1 MFLDRFNRMT
11 SQAPGQTKE
20 LLRKAL
26 TSAANSGAALIPQHL
41 ERIITNTIIK
51 LSPTIAMIKPEW
63 DAQKLHEFN
72 QIVDLGGYGG
82 AMGEGAVTGVTNST
96 YTRNATV
103 NLKVIRRKGFVTDF
117 EQEAA
122 ERYIDALATEIENQ
136 VRAQVY
142 SLEFY
147 LMSGNADS
155 NAYEF
160 SGWDKFIVTN
170 RINNFDPSTGAPKV
184 PSSLQFLDVM
194 IDRSNRSGGTL
205 HDRAFIMTPEML
217 SKVSQLLTNVRLN
230 QGLQGDF
237 SKVEVNGGW
246 RLNAYRDVPII
257 QSTYCSGYGAS
268 TMGTVTA
275 TSGGTTGGSF
285 SDGTYYF
292 RVAALTT
299 EGEQM
304 ASAQSSVT
312 LSGGTS
318 TQKITLSFTAVANAL
333 SYKVY
338 YGSTT
343 GLQNSKL
350 IDWVPA
356 YAYDGNGTV
365 GAAITSISVLS
376 SVATSKVTGLSN
388 DLPLTPSANANAEII
403 MLVDFDKYQGMGKF
417 AYNNPGGREGGIIST
432 KPLYNNDAGEIFLVY
447 THGALVNSFD
457 ATSVISRG
465 WVVA

>member
-26 TSAANSGAALIPQHL
+26 TSAAGSGGALIPQHL

-72 QIVDLGGYGG
+72 QITALGGYGG

-117 EQEAA
+117 EQQAS

-136 VRAQVY
+136 VRAQTY
-142 SLEFY
+142 SLEYFFTH
-147 LMSGNADS
+147 GNADA
-155 NAYEF
+155 NQYEF
-160 SGWDKFIVTN
+160 SGWDRFIQTN
-170 RINNFDPSTGAPKV
+170 RLNDGFASGV
-184 PSSLQFLDVM
+184 PTVPTSLAFLDKM
-194 IDRSNRSGGTL
+194 IDRSNRAGGTL
-205 HDRAFIMTPEML
+205 HERAFIMTPEML

-230 QGLQGDF
+230 QGLNGNF
-237 SKVEVNGGW
+237 SQVDINGGW

-257 QSTYCSGYGAS
+257 QSTFTSGYGAT

-275 TSGGTTGGSF
+275 SSGGTTGGGF

-292 RVAALTT
+292 RIAAVTT
-299 EGEQM
+299 SGEQM

-318 TQKITLSFTAVANAL
+318 TQKVTLSFSAVADAL

-338 YGSTT
+338 GTSTS
-343 GLQNSKL
+343 GLATTKL
-350 IDWVPA
+350 IDMVTA
-356 YAYDGNGTV
+356 YTYDGNGTV
-365 GAAITSISVLS
+365 GAAITSTSVLS
-376 SVATSKVTGLSN
+376 LTPTAAVSGMTN
-388 DLPLTPSANANAEII
+388 DFPLTATANANSEII
-403 MLVDFDKYQGMGKF
+403 LLVDFDKYQGMGKF

-447 THGALVNSFD
+447 THGAIVNSFD

-465 WVVA
+465 WAVA